1 MKKILLIFTIW
12 ILSIGGHAQTVNKL
26 MTQKTD
32 LSEARHAV
40 LGEKFEKAI
49 HLYADA
55 LEAEKADRTTTMGVD
70 GDLLAEYAYVL
81 ALSHNFDYALTNID
95 RARQLKNNFAN
106 FYTVQVLR
114 IMGFDTLAEAF
125 PYTDEPDWIGQE
137 CKRLLTKYVLKK
149 EKKYSLPRTELK
161 TAYLAIQQSQYIR
174 AIVILQQLECD
185 YSDEFIVPV
194 LSSSVWEV
202 LGDNQRAA
210 NSLRRGISLIS
221 EEDSVDNKQS
231 YIDHLQEL
239 EKKAAT
245 SSKTTQSNLRGLV
258 YAGASWSKDMFSLNG
273 RIGVYTND
281 FTSASLTLGIANTE
295 EISSSSIGLSVYKI
309 WGKVVGGLGVNYSKI
324 KDKNNPNSGLSMSIF
339 SLSPSVGISIQN
351 PEKKSSIDIMF
362 NMNIP
367 FAEESRM
374 HYNISIG
381 RTIYL

>member
-1 MKKILLIFTIW
+1 MKKTLLLIIIC
-12 ILSIGGHAQTVNKL
+12 ILCFCGYAQNKDSL
-26 MTQKTD
+26 RN
-32 LSEARHAV
+32 ARYAV
-40 LGEKFEKAI
+40 LEEKFEKAI

-55 LEAEKADRTTTMGVD
+55 IETEKANRTTTLGVD
-70 GDLLAEYAYVL
+70 GDLLAEYAYAL

-95 RARQLKNNFAN
+95 RARLLWSKYVD
-106 FYTVQVLR
+106 FYTTQVLLM
-114 IMGFDTLAEAF
+114 MGMDSLAEAF
-125 PYTDEPDWIGQE
+125 PYTNEPDWIGQE
-137 CKRLLTKYVLKK
+137 GKRLLTKYAVNK

-161 TAYLAIQQSQYIR
+161 TAYLAMQQSQYIR

-194 LSSSVWEV
+194 LSSSVWEE

-221 EEDSVDNKQS
+221 EEDSVENKQS

-258 YAGASWSKDMFSLNG
+258 YAGASWSKELFSLNG
-273 RIGVYTND
+273 RIGICTND

-309 WGKVVGGLGVNYSKI
+309 WGKVVGGIGVNYSKI
-324 KDKNNPNSGLSMSIF
+324 KDKKKPNSGLSMSIL
-339 SLSPSVGISIQN
+339 SLSPSVGLSIQN
-351 PEKKSSIDIMF
+351 SEKKSSIDIMF
-362 NMNIP
+362 NLNIP